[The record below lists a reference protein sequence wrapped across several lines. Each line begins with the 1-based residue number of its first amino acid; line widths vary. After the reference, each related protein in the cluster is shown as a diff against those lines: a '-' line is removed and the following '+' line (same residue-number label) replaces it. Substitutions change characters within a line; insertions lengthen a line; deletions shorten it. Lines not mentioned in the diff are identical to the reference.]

1 MSPAKAPP
9 SVNYIH
15 SLTPMRGVAAIW
27 VMLFHIDV
35 SLFYRDYGALLPRD
49 GTGIVSRGYLWVDF
63 FFLLSGFV
71 MAHVYSQ
78 QLLQT
83 PRAQAVK
90 QYLWARFARVYPLH
104 LFTLLVL
111 MVITPLVAHL
121 YPAVVDGSWTTYF
134 AWSAVPSNLLLTQS
148 MNQHVYLSWNMVSWS
163 IAAEWW
169 TYVLAIPCIIL
180 MSSLR
185 LWFAL
190 MVAALSAALLV
201 CLVYWLPGHN
211 LDITFNYGF
220 FRCLFEF
227 NIGLMLYQLFK
238 RNFLRDAL
246 ASDFLAI
253 GLLATIALVFHT
265 GWQDLLVVPLFSL
278 LILALAYN
286 RGRVEAILNKR
297 PLQYLGDI
305 SYAIYMVHCLWF
317 MVFWFSFPLMKNQ
330 LGITSFSPLVKL
342 AYVVIFVA
350 LTLVSSHIVHRYVER
365 PAQRKLLS
373 LFKRERDKAMVMES

>member
-1 MSPAKAPP
+1 MSPAKAIS

-35 SLFYRDYGALLPRD
+35 SMFYRDYGALLPRD
-49 GTGIVSRGYLWVDF
+49 GTGIVSHGYLWVDF

-71 MAHVYSQ
+71 MAHVYAQ

-83 PRAQAVK
+83 PRTQAIK

-111 MVITPLVAHL
+111 MVTAPLVASF

-180 MSSLR
+180 MASLR
-185 LWFAL
+185 LWFAIV
-190 MVAALSAALLV
+190 VAALSAVLLV
-201 CLVYWLPGHN
+201 CLVYWLPAHN

-238 RNFLRDAL
+238 RDFLRGLL
-246 ASDFLAI
+246 ASDWLAL
-253 GLLATIALVFHT
+253 GLLAAIVLVFHT
-265 GWQDLLVVPLFSL
+265 GWQDLLVVPLFSG

-286 RGRVEAILNKR
+286 RGRVEAILNK
-297 PLQYLGDI
+297 PALQYLGDI

-330 LGITSFSPLVKL
+330 LGIASFSPVAKM
-342 AYVVIFVA
+342 AYVGIFVA
-350 LTLVSSHIVHRYVER
+350 LTLISSHFIHRYVER

-373 LFKRERDKAMVMES
+373 LFRREPAKAMAIES

>member
-1 MSPAKAPP
+1 MKTENPVK
-9 SVNYIH
+9 YIH
-15 SLTPMRGVAAIW
+15 SLTPMRGVAALW

-35 SLFYRDYGALLPRD
+35 SLFYRDYGALLPRTE
-49 GTGIVSRGYLWVDF
+49 TGILSRGYLWVDF

-83 PRAQAVK
+83 PRTQAIK

-104 LFTLLVL
+104 LFTLVVL
-111 MVITPLVAHL
+111 MVAVPLVASL

-180 MSSLR
+180 MASLR

-190 MVAALSAALLV
+190 VVAALSAALLV
-201 CLVYWLPGHN
+201 CLVYWLPSHN

-238 RNFLRDAL
+238 RNILRPVL
-246 ASDFLAI
+246 ASDWLAI
-253 GLLATIALVFHT
+253 VLLSLIALVFHS
-265 GWQDLLVVPLFSL
+265 GWQDLLVIPVFSC

-286 RGRVEAILNKR
+286 RGRVETILNK
-297 PLQYLGDI
+297 PALQYLGDI

-317 MVFWFSFPLMKNQ
+317 MVFWFAFPLLKNQ
-330 LGITSFSPLVKL
+330 WGVASISPVGKII
-342 AYVVIFVA
+342 YVMVFA
-350 LTLVSSHIVHRYVER
+350 GLTLMSSHFVHRYVER

-373 LFKRERDKAMVMES
+373 LFKRESTKAMAIES

>member
-1 MSPAKAPP
+1 
-9 SVNYIH
+9 
-15 SLTPMRGVAAIW
+15 MRGIAALW

-35 SLFYRDYGALLPRD
+35 SLFYRDYGALLPRTE
-49 GTGIVSRGYLWVDF
+49 TGILSRGYLWVDF

-78 QLLQT
+78 QLLQR
-83 PRAQAVK
+83 PRAESIT
-90 QYLWARFARVYPLH
+90 QYLWARFARIYPLH

-111 MVITPLVAHL
+111 MISVPVVANL
-121 YPAVVDGSWTTYF
+121 CPAVVDGSWTTYF

-169 TYVLAIPCIIL
+169 TYVLAIPLMMLMASMRLGFSII
-180 MSSLR
+180 
-185 LWFAL
+185 
-190 MVAALSAALLV
+190 VAVVSAILLV
-201 CLVYWLPGHN
+201 CLVYSLPAHN

-227 NIGLMLYQLFK
+227 TIGLMLYQLFK
-238 RNFLRDAL
+238 RNLLRDLLARDWIAL
-246 ASDFLAI
+246 
-253 GLLATIALVFHT
+253 GLLAAIILVFHT

-286 RGRVEAILNKR
+286 RGRMEALLNK
-297 PLQYLGDI
+297 PALQYLGTI

-317 MVFWFSFPLMKNQ
+317 MVFWFSFPLLKNHW
-330 LGITSFSPLVKL
+330 GVASFSPAAKL
-342 AYVVIFVA
+342 LYLAIFVS
-350 LTLVSSHIVHRYVER
+350 LTLLSSHFIHHYIER
-365 PAQRKLLS
+365 PAQRKLLA
-373 LFKRERDKAMVMES
+373 LFKRAPVKAVVES